1 MAEFEVKVKAT
12 LTDTYRVIAENN
24 DEAAKRAEMMFRND
38 NGDGLVDAN
47 FVVRSSE
54 SDSQSDEGEL
64 SDEGAEPQKFKP

>member
-54 SDSQSDEGEL
+54 SDSQADEAE
-64 SDEGAEPQKFKP
+64 SSHEGAEPSKFKP

>member
-12 LTDTYRVIAENN
+12 LTDTYRVIAENKE
-24 DEAAKRAEMMFRND
+24 EAAKSAEMMFRND

-54 SDSQSDEGEL
+54 SDSQADEAE
-64 SDEGAEPQKFKP
+64 SSHEGVKPWKFKP

>member
-54 SDSQSDEGEL
+54 SDSQSDEAEL
-64 SDEGAEPQKFKP
+64 SDEGAEPRKFKP

>member
-54 SDSQSDEGEL
+54 SDSQADEAE
-64 SDEGAEPQKFKP
+64 SSQEGAEPWRFKP